1 MTSLQLI
8 IIEDYPTLLL
18 LGGSI
23 LITAIT
29 IYKILTGGINV

>member
-1 MTSLQLI
+1 MTSIQLI

-18 LGGSI
+18 LGGAV